1 MTTKTREEL
10 EKLFSSLP
18 KTIKE
23 EKHKEGEKSALTKE
37 ESKKEEIKLP
47 SFFSELTKEDFLALP
62 PEVQKILLDK
72 DNEFQEKTTSYEEL
86 KKEAEGK
93 KWIDPLFSSQ
103 AERLQKAGVSSAEEW
118 MKALA
123 QIDTELDKNPQ
134 VILEKL
140 ASLYQVSFP
149 SKPPLQKGENK
160 DKPLFQKALSLLKSF
175 DDAVDEAGTKKHP
188 FFNDVSLEM
197 ASLLKNKL
205 VSSLEEAYEK
215 AVWLNPKIR
224 NSLIE
229 EKTLQKIKKKVEESE
244 KAKEASFSVKGKM
257 TGQSDL
263 SKLSTRDLLEF
274 QFRNLD

>member
-1 MTTKTREEL
+1 M
-10 EKLFSSLP
+10 
-18 KTIKE
+18 
-23 EKHKEGEKSALTKE
+23 
-37 ESKKEEIKLP
+37 
-47 SFFSELTKEDFLALP
+47 
-62 PEVQKILLDK
+62 
-72 DNEFQEKTTSYEEL
+72 
-86 KKEAEGK
+86 
-93 KWIDPLFSSQ
+93 
-103 AERLQKAGVSSAEEW
+103 
-118 MKALA
+118 
-123 QIDTELDKNPQ
+123 
-134 VILEKL
+134 EKL

-160 DKPLFQKALSLLKSF
+160 DKPLLQKALSLLKSF

-229 EKTLQKIKKKVEESE
+229 EKTLQTIKKKVEESE